1 MKIVVDS
8 SIIIDYLRGGKKWD
22 DFISAVEAEQDAR
35 LFLPTIVIFEL
46 FSGTSTKS
54 NKKLREMIYFISQ
67 FERIDLNEQIARLA
81 GELSR
86 DAGHRIQAPDYII
99 AASALHINASVVT
112 LNQKHFAQIPHL
124 SIYPATSVT
133 EYS

>member
-22 DFISAVEAEQDAR
+22 DFISAVETEQDPQ

-46 FSGTSTKS
+46 YSDTSTK
-54 NKKLREMIYFISQ
+54 NIKKLQEMIYFISQ
-67 FERIDLNEQIARLA
+67 FERIDLNEHIARLA

-86 DAGHRIQAPDYII
+86 DASQRIQAPDYII
-99 AASALHINASVVT
+99 AASPISTNAQVVT
-112 LNQKHFAQIPHL
+112 LNKKHFEQIPNINL
-124 SIYPATSVT
+124 YPLL
-133 EYS
+133 

>member
-22 DFISAVEAEQDAR
+22 EFISAAETEQDPQ

-46 FSGTSTKS
+46 YSGTSTKRI
-54 NKKLREMIYFISQ
+54 KKLQEMIYFINQ
-67 FERIDLNEQIARLA
+67 FERIDLNEHIARLA

-86 DAGHRIQAPDYII
+86 DIKHHIQAPDYII
-99 AASALHINASVVT
+99 AASALQINAEVVT
-112 LNQKHFAQIPHL
+112 LNQKHFEQIPHL
-124 SIYPATSVT
+124 AIYPLP
-133 EYS
+133 